1 MRKVVVT
8 EEKVDVKEEQCEDII
23 DDENLNNN
31 ILFEDEDEN
40 EIEEESQ
47 ELTKKCEEADNAEE
61 EQGPTEFDQVVQQLF
76 DEEEQLL
83 SLHMQSIQQNAEY
96 ITEENKLLESVQSE
110 SVDVDDY
117 ALRLAEILQHKTEMI
132 QAVRGRLEPFRELLR
147 KEEELSKKY

>member
-31 ILFEDEDEN
+31 ILFEDEDEH

-47 ELTKKCEEADNAEE
+47 ELTKKCDEADNAGE

-132 QAVRGRLEPFRELLR
+132 QAVRGRLEPFRE
-147 KEEELSKKY
+147 